1 MAEDEDGEMDD
12 DSEEESVW
20 CGDVS
25 DKRYGLTFS
34 HSNLLLSSTTGEA
47 TKAGEEGEE
56 EEREV
61 MEMLREIE
69 EEGDERW
76 EIVKEGGGEWE
87 NV

>member
-1 MAEDEDGEMDD
+1 VAEDGEMDD

-34 HSNLLLSSTTGEA
+34 HSNLILSSTTGEA
-47 TKAGEEGEE
+47 TKAAEEEGEE

-61 MEMLREIE
+61 MDMLREIE